1 MPLHKI
7 HTLLRYI
14 ENEMRTGAVFSSDS
28 EINLNV
34 GMVVRDIESHFGKP
48 AHDIAIVKQDMF
60 ALIECV
66 LEDVSIVNQPHL
78 RSDDDD
84 ISIDYDSDDT
94 RTLMGSPLLLIMSP
108 HSYHDS
114 IDMDK
119 PVKTD
124 EAFEL
129 RRCLHELEV
138 FYLNLTLSFDRYDL
152 EINNLRFQNNVDFDN
167 LLQLN
172 TKNCEIS
179 ERLSSL
185 RSEVMNFSVQLHEV
199 AHEIRSRETDLTLV
213 SQLTR
218 GYNIGMESDKI
229 DEKLTDKVKFKKEDG
244 LVVLNI
250 PQAKSEV
257 PDKATEIPDKA
268 TKIPDKATGV
278 SDKATELSDKATGVS
293 DKTTEV
299 SDKTILDVPD
309 KTGSKSPHIVGS
321 NSNIDQTNQKP
332 KTKAFET
339 KSETQQSEILCEN
352 KDIASPSKAS
362 VIKVNSQQDFIIRFS
377 LFVVLMILFA
387 QNFGQSFMKL
397 LGLTMN

>member
-229 DEKLTDKVKFKKEDG
+229 DEKLKYKVKFKKEDG

-268 TKIPDKATGV
+268 T
-278 SDKATELSDKATGVS
+278 ELPDKATGVS

-299 SDKTILDVPD
+299 PDKTTEVSDKTTEVSD

-339 KSETQQSEILCEN
+339 KSETHQSEILCEN

-362 VIKVNSQQDFIIRFS
+362 VVKVNSQQDFIIRFS

>member
-1 MPLHKI
+1 
-7 HTLLRYI
+7 
-14 ENEMRTGAVFSSDS
+14 MRTGAVFSSDS

-152 EINNLRFQNNVDFDN
+152 EINNLRFQNNKDFDN

>member
-129 RRCLHELEV
+129 SRCLHELEV

-218 GYNIGMESDKI
+218 GYNIRMESDKI
-229 DEKLTDKVKFKKEDG
+229 DEKLKDKVKKRENG
-244 LVVLNI
+244 LVVLNM
-250 PQAKSEV
+250 PQAKSEVPDKAAEVSDKATKVSDKAAEV

-268 TKIPDKATGV
+268 TEVSGQATEAPDKAT
-278 SDKATELSDKATGVS
+278 
-293 DKTTEV
+293 EV
-299 SDKTILDVPD
+299 SD
-309 KTGSKSPHIVGS
+309 KTGSKSPHIIGS

-339 KSETQQSEILCEN
+339 KSETHQSEILCEN

-362 VIKVNSQQDFIIRFS
+362 VVKVNSQQDFIIRFS